1 MKLEEY
7 LYKWF
12 GYSEFR
18 PGQKGVITD
27 LLEGKDVIAMLP
39 TGRGKSM
46 CYQFPGL
53 MREGT
58 VLVVSPLLSL
68 MEDQVTQLK
77 YVVKNRVIAFNSFRT
92 LNEKREAM
100 KKLSS
105 YKFIFVSPEMLQS
118 ELLIRELKKIHISLF
133 VVDEAHC
140 ISQWGYDFRPDYKK
154 LNVVIE
160 NIGSPTVLALTA
172 TATKGVLQDIADSLN
187 LKGAAEHVY
196 SIDRPN
202 IAMDVQFVETIEEK
216 KEALLEQVM
225 YLQGP
230 GIVYCSSR
238 AWTERLTEYL
248 RGKGVTGVAFYHGGM
263 EHEERMLIQQQFM
276 NDQLQLV
283 ICTSAFG
290 MGVNKANTRYIIHFH
305 YPTNIASYLQ
315 EIGRAGRDGEP
326 SIAILLCSPLDHD
339 LPISIIN
346 EVKALSIWMSLKC
359 GIVDLPYGGGK
370 GGIICDPREMSF
382 RELERLS
389 RGYVRAISQIVGPT
403 KDIPAPDV
411 FTNSQIMAWMMDE
424 YSRIDEFNSPGF
436 ITGKPLVLGGSHGR
450 ETATAKGVTICI
462 REAAKKRGIDIKGAR
477 VVVQGFGNAGSFLAK
492 FMHDAGAK
500 VIAISD
506 AYGALHD
513 PNGLDIDYLLDR
525 RDSFGTVTKLFNN
538 TISNKELLELDCDI
552 LVPAAIENQIT
563 EENAN
568 DIKAKIVVEA
578 ANGPTTL
585 EATKILTD
593 RGILL
598 VPDVLA
604 SAGGVTVSY
613 FEWVQ
618 NNQGY
623 YWTEEEV
630 EQRLEKVM
638 VRSFDSIYETAQ
650 VRKVNMRLAAYMVG
664 VRKMAEASRFR
675 GWV

>member
-1 MKLEEY
+1 MVADNNQNPQQTNEEKHDVLKSTQTVIHRALEKLGYPEEVY
-7 LYKWF
+7 
-12 GYSEFR
+12 
-18 PGQKGVITD
+18 
-27 LLEGKDVIAMLP
+27 
-39 TGRGKSM
+39 
-46 CYQFPGL
+46 
-53 MREGT
+53 
-58 VLVVSPLLSL
+58 
-68 MEDQVTQLK
+68 
-77 YVVKNRVIAFNSFRT
+77 
-92 LNEKREAM
+92 
-100 KKLSS
+100 
-105 YKFIFVSPEMLQS
+105 
-118 ELLIRELKKIHISLF
+118 ELLKEPIRMMTVKIPVRMDDGAVKIF
-133 VVDEAHC
+133 T
-140 ISQWGYDFRPDYKK
+140 GYRAQHNDAVGP
-154 LNVVIE
+154 
-160 NIGSPTVLALTA
+160 
-172 TATKGVLQDIADSLN
+172 TKGGIRF
-187 LKGAAEHVY
+187 H
-196 SIDRPN
+196 PN
-202 IAMDVQFVETIEEK
+202 V
-216 KEALLEQVM
+216 
-225 YLQGP
+225 
-230 GIVYCSSR
+230 
-238 AWTERLTEYL
+238 TER
-248 RGKGVTGVAFYHGGM
+248 
-263 EHEERMLIQQQFM
+263 
-276 NDQLQLV
+276 
-283 ICTSAFG
+283 
-290 MGVNKANTRYIIHFH
+290 
-305 YPTNIASYLQ
+305 
-315 EIGRAGRDGEP
+315 
-326 SIAILLCSPLDHD
+326 
-339 LPISIIN
+339 

-370 GGIICDPREMSF
+370 GGIICDPRNMSF
-382 RELERLS
+382 GELERLS

-424 YSRIDEFNSPGF
+424 YSHIDEFNSPGF

-462 REAAKKRGIDIKGAR
+462 REAAKKRGIQLEGAR

-500 VIAISD
+500 IIGISD

-525 RDSFGTVTKLFNN
+525 RDSFGTVTKLFNT

-563 EENAN
+563 EENAHN
-568 DIKAKIVVEA
+568 IRASIVVEA

-585 EATKILTD
+585 EATQILTE

-630 EQRLEKVM
+630 EEKLEKVM
-638 VRSFDSIYETAQ
+638 VKSFNSIYETAQ
-650 VRKVNMRLAAYMVG
+650 TRKVDMRLSAYMVG

-675 GWV
+675 GWI

>member
-1 MKLEEY
+1 MVEVRVE
-7 LYKWF
+7 
-12 GYSEFR
+12 
-18 PGQKGVITD
+18 
-27 LLEGKDVIAMLP
+27 
-39 TGRGKSM
+39 
-46 CYQFPGL
+46 
-53 MREGT
+53 
-58 VLVVSPLLSL
+58 LS
-68 MEDQVTQLK
+68 
-77 YVVKNRVIAFNSFRT
+77 
-92 LNEKREAM
+92 
-100 KKLSS
+100 
-105 YKFIFVSPEMLQS
+105 
-118 ELLIRELKKIHISLF
+118 
-133 VVDEAHC
+133 
-140 ISQWGYDFRPDYKK
+140 
-154 LNVVIE
+154 
-160 NIGSPTVLALTA
+160 
-172 TATKGVLQDIADSLN
+172 
-187 LKGAAEHVY
+187 
-196 SIDRPN
+196 
-202 IAMDVQFVETIEEK
+202 
-216 KEALLEQVM
+216 VM
-225 YLQGP
+225 
-230 GIVYCSSR
+230 
-238 AWTERLTEYL
+238 
-248 RGKGVTGVAFYHGGM
+248 
-263 EHEERMLIQQQFM
+263 
-276 NDQLQLV
+276 
-283 ICTSAFG
+283 
-290 MGVNKANTRYIIHFH
+290 
-305 YPTNIASYLQ
+305 
-315 EIGRAGRDGEP
+315 
-326 SIAILLCSPLDHD
+326 
-339 LPISIIN
+339 
-346 EVKALSIWMSLKC
+346 
-359 GIVDLPYGGGK
+359 
-370 GGIICDPREMSF
+370 REMSF